1 MTQKHTPLPWRVREH
16 PADVDEFHISAATPT
31 DHPYF
36 ESTKEI
42 EIMSDERYPTK
53 RADAEF
59 IVQAVNAHEGLLA
72 ALERLMSLQYHCD
85 YSDVPD
91 PEVCPGDPP
100 EDPGPC
106 HWCEARA
113 AIDKATSLQAPGP

>member
-1 MTQKHTPLPWRVREH
+1 MTQQHTPLPWGTDGDRDSGTLSIVQ
-16 PADVDEFHISAATPT
+16 ADTGGLIATLEETLGYGFVDEANA
-31 DHPYF
+31 
-36 ESTKEI
+36 
-42 EIMSDERYPTK
+42 R
-53 RADAEF
+53 F
-59 IVQAVNAHEGLLA
+59 IVQAVNVHDDLLA